1 MSLLAALALAAST
14 STATLPHC
22 SWNRPGAN
30 PFTGDLIAA
39 VDRYQDIP
47 QATRAKLK
55 ARMAK
60 REYDEIALITRGA
73 ILGKSTYNADISD
86 MHFGSGQVCKTVS
99 RQRWSDT
106 HQERGLVYCQDGH
119 CLIVPTVCR
128 NLSRI
133 VRNQLEPIAGAAE
146 EEPMVLA
153 AALDGDAPLEFE
165 APGAGGDQPLAGA
178 SFDSLAGAPEG
189 SELGPHSRPT
199 GFVPAS
205 PSFNQLSD
213 PSSPALPGMPTLP
226 TIWPQPDMPGRLP
239 SQAQPTPEPLPPGT
253 PTPGPVPP
261 EVPQPPTLLP
271 NPPVP
276 PKPEPLPPLQ
286 PDTPDSPDSPPGGGG
301 GTPPGGGGGTPPGGG
316 GGTPPGGGGGTPP
329 GGGGGT
335 PPGGGGGTP
344 PGGGGGTP
352 PGGGGA
358 TPPGGGGATPPGGGG
373 GTPPGGG
380 GGTPPGGG
388 GNPPP
393 PPPPPFGPDPDPL
406 PPPPPFDPKDP
417 PKPEGD
423 PFPPPLGGTP
433 GGGGGKVPEPGGLM
447 LGLLGLLGL
456 AAARRR

>member
-178 SFDSLAGAPEG
+178 SFDSLASAPEG
-189 SELGPHSRPT
+189 SELGPHSRPA
-199 GFVPAS
+199 GLVPAG

-213 PSSPALPGMPTLP
+213 PSSPALP
-226 TIWPQPDMPGRLP
+226 IFWPQPDLPTRLP
-239 SQAQPTPEPLPPGT
+239 SQSQPTPEPVPPGT

-271 NPPVP
+271 NPPAP
-276 PKPEPLPPLQ
+276 PKPEPLPPLP
-286 PDTPDSPDSPPGGGG
+286 PDTPDSPDTPPGGGG

-352 PGGGGA
+352 PGGGG
-358 TPPGGGGATPPGGGG
+358 
-373 GTPPGGG
+373 
-380 GGTPPGGG
+380 GTPPGGG

-417 PKPEGD
+417 PNPEGD
-423 PFPPPLGGTP
+423 PFPPPPGGTP

-447 LGLLGLLGL
+447 LGLLGLLGV